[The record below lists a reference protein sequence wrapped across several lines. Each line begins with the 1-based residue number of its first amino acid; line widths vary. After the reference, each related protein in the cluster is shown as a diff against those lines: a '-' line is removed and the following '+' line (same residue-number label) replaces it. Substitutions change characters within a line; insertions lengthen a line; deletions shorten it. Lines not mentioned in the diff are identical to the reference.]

1 MNEDM
6 AYIGTE
12 LKYLVTIESPGF
24 SMADDQFEITVK
36 RGTKELNFT
45 KSDLVLRDG
54 NYYLCF
60 DTTDLGTG
68 EVTAIVTAHVP
79 DVDFP
84 DNLRTEV
91 HKVELT
97 KVKRI

>member
-1 MNEDM
+1 MNEDI
-6 AYIGTE
+6 AYFGTE

-36 RGTKELNFT
+36 RGTKELTFQ

-60 DTTDLGTG
+60 DSSDLGTG
-68 EVTAIVTAHVP
+68 EVVAIATAHVP
-79 DVDFP
+79 DADFQ
-84 DNLRTEV
+84 DGLRTEV
-91 HKVELT
+91 HKVDLV
-97 KVKRI
+97 KVRRV